1 MILIDKKSSE
11 TPDINEGIAVCAMD
25 DEALNVYY
33 SITLRAN
40 GFTDEIVALSDTKE
54 DNRKLLLAGVSKIFD
69 MYDESASQFVE
80 MIENNSKDISMKLAI
95 IGAGKWGQALYHAF
109 SQNNDV
115 VISSRNSKELE
126 NFVPMSE
133 ALEYE
138 YLVMAIPA
146 QFVRGWMEE
155 NFVDH
160 GQKILVAAKGIETS
174 TGAFLNEV
182 YGAFV
187 SPDRL
192 AFISGPSFA
201 AEVQQSLPTA
211 LKISSVNKELAQTYA
226 DALPNFIKGYVS
238 GDVVGAEVS
247 GAYKNVIAIAG
258 GVCDGLGL
266 GNNARAALISRG
278 LVEMTRFGEAFG
290 AKTETF
296 LSLGGAGD
304 LFLTASSTLSRNY
317 RVGLGLAQGKN
328 MDEILEELGEVAE
341 GVPTAKALHK
351 IATDKELYLPIA
363 EEVYAMIEEGKDPLA
378 SVKDLLS

>member
-1 MILIDKKSSE
+1 M
-11 TPDINEGIAVCAMD
+11 
-25 DEALNVYY
+25 
-33 SITLRAN
+33 
-40 GFTDEIVALSDTKE
+40 
-54 DNRKLLLAGVSKIFD
+54 KI
-69 MYDESASQFVE
+69 
-80 MIENNSKDISMKLAI
+80 AI
-95 IGAGKWGQALYHAF
+95 IGAGKWGQALYHAY
-109 SQNNDV
+109 SQDNEV
-115 VISSRNSKELE
+115 VITSRSIKNIE
-126 NFVPMSE
+126 NFVSMDE
-133 ALEYE
+133 ALKHE

-146 QFVRGWMEE
+146 QFVREWMEE
-155 NFVDH
+155 NFIDY

-187 SPDRL
+187 SSDRL

-211 LKISSVNKELAQTYA
+211 LKISSTNVALAQTYA
-226 DALPNFIKGYVS
+226 DALPSFIKGYVS
-238 GDVVGAEVS
+238 DDVVGAEVS
-247 GAYKNVIAIAG
+247 GAYKNVIAIAA
-258 GVCDGLGL
+258 GVCEGLGL

-317 RVGLGLAQGKN
+317 RVGLGLAKGKS
-328 MDEILEELGEVAE
+328 MDDILQELGEVAE

-351 IATDKELYLPIA
+351 IANDKNIYLPIA
-363 EEVYAMIEEGKDPLA
+363 SEVYAMIEEGKNPLE

>member
-1 MILIDKKSSE
+1 M
-11 TPDINEGIAVCAMD
+11 
-25 DEALNVYY
+25 
-33 SITLRAN
+33 
-40 GFTDEIVALSDTKE
+40 
-54 DNRKLLLAGVSKIFD
+54 KI
-69 MYDESASQFVE
+69 
-80 MIENNSKDISMKLAI
+80 AI
-95 IGAGKWGQALYHAF
+95 IGAGKWGQALYHAY

-115 VISSRNSKELE
+115 VISSRNSKEIE
-126 NFVPMSE
+126 NFVSMEE
-133 ALEYE
+133 ALACK

-146 QFVRGWMEE
+146 QFVREWMEE
-155 NFVDH
+155 HFVDQ
-160 GQKILVAAKGIETS
+160 GQNILVAAKGIETS

-182 YGAFV
+182 YGKYI
-187 SPDRL
+187 SKDRL

-201 AEVQQSLPTA
+201 AEVQKSLPTA
-211 LKISSVNKELAQTYA
+211 LKISSTNLELAQIYA
-226 DALPNFIKGYVS
+226 DALPKFIKGYVS
-238 GDVVGAEVS
+238 DDVIGAEVS

-328 MDEILEELGEVAE
+328 IDIILRELGEVAE

-351 IATDKELYLPIA
+351 IATDRKLYLPIA
-363 EEVYAMIEEGKDPLA
+363 EEVYAMIEEGKDPLQ
-378 SVKDLLS
+378 SVQDLLLP